1 MAVQDY
7 FANNASN
14 VGEKTEP
21 GSNAHEVVRAVGAV
35 AVAAADDDTSTYLLI
50 QNVPSSF
57 VPVALTIMCDA
68 ITAGTD
74 YNIGVANSETGVV
87 VDDNLFADAI
97 DLSSASRT
105 VDGLENVDIADLGA
119 LKSIAELL
127 ALTPSTALSRYDIVL
142 TGITVGSA
150 AGDIVGILE
159 GFAA

>member
-1 MAVQDY
+1 MTVQNY
-7 FANNASN
+7 FTNDASN

-21 GSNAHEVVRAVGAV
+21 GSNAHEVVKSVGAT
-35 AVAAADDDTSTYLLI
+35 AILAADDDTSTYLLFA
-50 QNVPSSF
+50 NVPSSF
-57 VPVALTIMCDA
+57 VPVALTVMCDA

-97 DLSSASRT
+97 DLSSASR
-105 VDGLENVDIADLGA
+105 VIDGLENVDIADLGA

-127 ALTPSTALSRYDIVL
+127 GLTPTTAKSRYDIIL

-150 AGDIVGILE
+150 AGDVVAILE
-159 GFAA
+159 GLAA